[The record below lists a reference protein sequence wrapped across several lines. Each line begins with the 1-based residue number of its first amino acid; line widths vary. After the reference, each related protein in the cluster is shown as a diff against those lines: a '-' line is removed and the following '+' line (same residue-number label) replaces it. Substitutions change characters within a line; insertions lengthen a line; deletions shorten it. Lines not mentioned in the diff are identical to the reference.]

1 VLPDG
6 HVDAAPELTCSHV
19 GGWQVL

>member
-6 HVDAAPELTCSHV
+6 HVDTAPELTCSHV